1 MGLFFY
7 VKERKRRLDLKA
19 KLEELAATSVARI
32 EEIQVTQEIEDLRV
46 ELLGKKGQLTDLLKS
61 MRDLEASERPIIGKL
76 ANQIRDDLTTKITNK
91 KEELEEIALENKL
104 KEETIDVTLPG
115 RQFKRGQTH
124 VIHQVM
130 EDLEDLF
137 LGMGYNIAGGTEIVS
152 DYLNFERV
160 NVPQDH
166 PARDMQDSFYIN
178 DHYLL
183 RTQTSAVQ
191 PLIIEAHDFSKGPLK
206 VISTGKVYR
215 RDSDDA
221 THSHQFHQI
230 EGIVVAEGITMADLM
245 GTLEIMSKEIF
256 GADREVRFRPSYF
269 PFTEPSVEVDVSCF
283 KCGGSG
289 CNVCKHSGWIEILG
303 AGMIHPNVL
312 EMSNVDSKKYS
323 GFAFGAGPDRMAMLK
338 YAIDDIRHFYLNDQR
353 FLSQFHTKGAK

>member
-1 MGLFFY
+1 M
-7 VKERKRRLDLKA
+7 DLKT
-19 KLEELAATSVARI
+19 KLEELAESSVTAI
-32 EEIQVTQEIEDLRV
+32 KNSDTLDEIETLRV
-46 ELLGKKGQLTDLLKS
+46 QLLGKKGALTDLLK
-61 MRDLEASERPIIGKL
+61 MMKDLEASERPVVGKL
-76 ANQIRDDLTTKITNK
+76 ANEIRDDLTNKITNK
-91 KEELEEIALENKL
+91 KEELKQQALNEQL

-115 RQFKRGQTH
+115 RKYKKGQTH

-130 EDLEDLF
+130 EEMEDLF
-137 LGMGYNIAGGTEIVS
+137 LSMGYKIISGSEIVS

-191 PLIIEAHDFSKGPLK
+191 PLIIEAHDFSQGPLK
-206 VISTGKVYR
+206 VISPGKVYR

-230 EGIVVAEGITMADLM
+230 EGIVVDENITMADLM
-245 GTLEIMSKEIF
+245 GTLEVMSKEIF
-256 GADREVRFRPSYF
+256 GADRRVRFRPSYF

-283 KCGGSG
+283 NCDGEG
-289 CNVCKHSGWIEILG
+289 CRICKHSGWIEILG

-312 EMSNVDSKKYS
+312 EMSNVDPTKYS
-323 GFAFGAGPDRMAMLK
+323 GFAFGVGPDRMAMLK
-338 YAIDDIRHFYLNDQR
+338 YGVDDIRHFFLNDQR
-353 FLSQFHTKGAK
+353 FLSQFNTEGEE

>member
-1 MGLFFY
+1 M
-7 VKERKRRLDLKA
+7 DLKTQLENLATQA
-19 KLEELAATSVARI
+19 KIDIAQSETVDSVEQLRI
-32 EEIQVTQEIEDLRV
+32 
-46 ELLGKKGQLTDLLKS
+46 ELLGKKGSLTGLLRGMKDLTK
-61 MRDLEASERPIIGKL
+61 EERPVIGKL
-76 ANQIRDDLTTKITNK
+76 ANEIRDELTNEIMIK
-91 KEELEEIALENKL
+91 KADISELALEAQL

-115 RQFKRGQTH
+115 RTFKKGQTH
-124 VIHQVM
+124 VIHQIM
-130 EDLEDLF
+130 EEMEDLF
-137 LGMGYNIAGGTEIVS
+137 LGMGYNITAGTEIVS

-183 RTQTSAVQ
+183 RTQTSAIQ
-191 PLIIEAHDFSKGPLK
+191 PLVIEAHDFSKGPLK
-206 VISTGKVYR
+206 IISPGKVYR

-230 EGIVVAEGITMADLM
+230 EGLVVDKNITMADLM
-245 GTLEIMSKEIF
+245 GTLELMSKKIF
-256 GADREVRFRPSYF
+256 GTEREVRFRPSYF

-283 KCGGSG
+283 KCDGVG

-312 EMSNVDSKKYS
+312 EMSNVDPNVYS
-323 GFAFGAGPDRMAMLK
+323 GFAFGVGPDRMAMLK
-338 YAIDDIRHFYLNDQR
+338 YGVDDIRHFYLNDQR
-353 FLSQFHTKGAK
+353 FLSQFNAEGAD

>member
-1 MGLFFY
+1 M
-7 VKERKRRLDLKA
+7 DLKA
-19 KLEELAATSVARI
+19 RLEELATNSVEAIEKSETIEAVEELRI
-32 EEIQVTQEIEDLRV
+32 Q
-46 ELLGKKGQLTDLLKS
+46 LLGKKGQLTELLK
-61 MRDLEASERPIIGKL
+61 MMKDLDKTERPIIGKL
-76 ANQIRDDLTTKITNK
+76 ANEIRDDLTTRITDK
-91 KEELEEIALENKL
+91 KEMLSEIALNEQLL
-104 KEETIDVTLPG
+104 KETIDVTLPG
-115 RQFKRGQTH
+115 REFKKGQTH
-124 VIHQVM
+124 VIHQIM
-130 EDLEDLF
+130 EEMEDLF
-137 LGMGYNIAGGTEIVS
+137 LGMGYNIIGGTEIVS

-191 PLIIEAHDFSKGPLK
+191 PLVIEAHDFSKGPLK
-206 VISTGKVYR
+206 VISPGKVYR

-230 EGIVVAEGITMADLM
+230 EGIVVDENITMSDLM
-245 GTLEIMSKEIF
+245 GTLEVMSKKIF
-256 GADREVRFRPSYF
+256 GPEREVRFRPSYF

-283 KCGGSG
+283 KCGGDG
-289 CNVCKHSGWIEILG
+289 CNVCKQSGWIEILG

-323 GFAFGAGPDRMAMLK
+323 GFAFGVGPDRMAMLK
-338 YAIDDIRHFYLNDQR
+338 YGVDDIRHFYLNDQR
-353 FLSQFHTKGAK
+353 FLEQFSAKGEQ

>member
-1 MGLFFY
+1 M
-7 VKERKRRLDLKA
+7 DLKT
-19 KLEELAATSVARI
+19 KLEELASSSKNKIEQSQSVEAV
-32 EEIQVTQEIEDLRV
+32 EQLRV
-46 ELLGKKGQLTDLLKS
+46 QLLGKKGELTDLLK
-61 MRDLEASERPIIGKL
+61 MMKDLDKSERPIIGKL
-76 ANQIRDDLTTKITNK
+76 ANEIRDELTSKISDK
-91 KEELEEIALENKL
+91 KEALAEAALNQQL

-115 RQFKRGQTH
+115 RKPKKGQTH
-124 VIHQVM
+124 VIHQIM
-130 EDLEDLF
+130 EEMEDLF
-137 LGMGYNIAGGTEIVS
+137 LGMGYNIIEGTEIVS

-191 PLIIEAHDFSKGPLK
+191 PLIIESHDFSKGPLK
-206 VISTGKVYR
+206 VISPGKVYR

-230 EGIVVAEGITMADLM
+230 EGVVVDEGITMSDLM
-245 GTLEIMSKEIF
+245 GTLEVMSKKIF
-256 GADREVRFRPSYF
+256 GPDRVVRFRPSYF

-283 KCGGSG
+283 KCNGEG
-289 CNVCKHSGWIEILG
+289 CNVCKQTGWIEILG

-312 EMSNVDSKKYS
+312 EMSNVDSTKYS
-323 GFAFGAGPDRMAMLK
+323 GFAFGVGPDRMAMLK
-338 YAIDDIRHFYLNDQR
+338 YGVDDIRHFYLNDQR
-353 FLSQFHTKGAK
+353 FLSQFSKEGEA

>member
-1 MGLFFY
+1 M
-7 VKERKRRLDLKA
+7 DLKA
-19 KLEELAATSVARI
+19 KLEELAKNSITTIESSQTVDAVEELRI
-32 EEIQVTQEIEDLRV
+32 Q
-46 ELLGKKGQLTDLLKS
+46 LLGKKGQLTDLLK
-61 MRDLEASERPIIGKL
+61 MMKDLDKSERPVIGKL
-76 ANQIRDDLTTKITNK
+76 ANEIRDDLTTRISDK
-91 KEELEEIALENKL
+91 KEELTQIALEEQL
-104 KEETIDVTLPG
+104 LEETIDVTLPG
-115 RQFKRGQTH
+115 RKFKKGQTH
-124 VIHQVM
+124 VIHQIM
-130 EDLEDLF
+130 EEIEDLF
-137 LGMGYNIAGGTEIVS
+137 LGMGYNIIGGTEIVS

-191 PLIIEAHDFSKGPLK
+191 PLVIEEHDFSKGPLK
-206 VISTGKVYR
+206 VISPGKVYR

-230 EGIVVAEGITMADLM
+230 EGIVIDENIAMSDLM
-245 GTLEIMSKEIF
+245 GTLEIMSKKIF
-256 GADREVRFRPSYF
+256 GPDREVRFRPSYF

-283 KCGGSG
+283 KCGGAG
-289 CNVCKHSGWIEILG
+289 CNVCKQSGWIEILG

-323 GFAFGAGPDRMAMLK
+323 GFAFGVGPDRMAMLK
-338 YAIDDIRHFYLNDQR
+338 YGVDDIRHFYLNDQR
-353 FLSQFHTKGAK
+353 FLSQFHAKGEA

>member
-1 MGLFFY
+1 M
-7 VKERKRRLDLKA
+7 DLKSR
-19 KLEELAATSVARI
+19 LEELAKTSI
-32 EEIQVTQEIEDLRV
+32 EVIENSETIQSVEDLRIQ
-46 ELLGKKGQLTDLLKS
+46 LLGKKGQLTELLK
-61 MRDLEASERPIIGKL
+61 MMKDLDKSERPIIGKL
-76 ANQIRDDLTTKITNK
+76 ANEIRDDLTTRISNK
-91 KEELEEIALENKL
+91 KDKLSEEALNEQLL
-104 KEETIDVTLPG
+104 KETIDVTLPG
-115 RQFKRGQTH
+115 REFKRGQTH
-124 VIHQVM
+124 VIHQIM
-130 EDLEDLF
+130 EEMEDLF
-137 LGMGYNIAGGTEIVS
+137 LGMGYNIIGGTEIVS

-191 PLIIEAHDFSKGPLK
+191 PLVIEAHDFSKGPLK
-206 VISTGKVYR
+206 VISPGKVYR

-230 EGIVVAEGITMADLM
+230 EGIVVDKNITMSDLM
-245 GTLEIMSKEIF
+245 GTLEVMSKKIF
-256 GADREVRFRPSYF
+256 GSEREVRFRPSYF

-283 KCGGSG
+283 KCSGEG
-289 CNVCKHSGWIEILG
+289 CNVCKQSGWIEILG

-323 GFAFGAGPDRMAMLK
+323 GFAFGVGPDRMAMLK
-338 YAIDDIRHFYLNDQR
+338 YGVDDIRHFYLNDQR
-353 FLSQFHTKGAK
+353 FLEQFSAKGEQ

>member
-1 MGLFFY
+1 M
-7 VKERKRRLDLKA
+7 DLKT
-19 KLEELAATSVARI
+19 KLEELAESSMTAIKNSDTLD
-32 EEIQVTQEIEDLRV
+32 EIETLRV
-46 ELLGKKGQLTDLLKS
+46 QLLGKKGALTDLLK
-61 MRDLEASERPIIGKL
+61 MMKDLEASERPVVGKL
-76 ANQIRDDLTTKITNK
+76 ANEIRDDLTERITDK
-91 KEELEEIALENKL
+91 KEELEQQALNEQL

-115 RQFKRGQTH
+115 RQYKKGQTH

-130 EDLEDLF
+130 EEMEDLF
-137 LGMGYNIAGGTEIVS
+137 LGMGYKIISGSEIVS

-191 PLIIEAHDFSKGPLK
+191 PLIIEAHDFSQGPLK
-206 VISTGKVYR
+206 VISPGKVYR

-230 EGIVVAEGITMADLM
+230 EGIVVDENITMADLM
-245 GTLEIMSKEIF
+245 GTLEVMSKEIF
-256 GADREVRFRPSYF
+256 GADRRVRFRPSYF

-283 KCGGSG
+283 NCDGAG
-289 CNVCKHSGWIEILG
+289 CRICKHSGWIEILG

-312 EMSNVDSKKYS
+312 EMSHVDSTKYS
-323 GFAFGAGPDRMAMLK
+323 GFAFGVGPDRMAMLK
-338 YAIDDIRHFYLNDQR
+338 YGVDDIRHFFLNDQR
-353 FLSQFHTKGAK
+353 FLSQFHQKGEE